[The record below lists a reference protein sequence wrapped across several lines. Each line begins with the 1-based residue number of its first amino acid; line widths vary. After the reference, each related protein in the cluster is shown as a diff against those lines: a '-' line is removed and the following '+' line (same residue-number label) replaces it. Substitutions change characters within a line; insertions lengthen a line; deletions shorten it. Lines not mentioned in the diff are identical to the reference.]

1 MSRKLTPVSNRR
13 EAGSIIMKIAPDG
26 RKSSTESIRQMM
38 DNVAIVLVGP
48 RYPENIGAAARIA
61 ANMGINQLVIVSDG
75 LPDQERMRKTATH
88 HNSRLIDT
96 MQMHADIG
104 SALASFSW
112 VVGTSARQGR
122 QRRLLTSPR
131 RMVADLLPKL
141 AENRVALLFGPEDCG
156 LTNDDL
162 KFCNTVA
169 SIPTADFASLNLA
182 QAVAILSYELYTGVL
197 QFHSDSAGK
206 SCAKLAQSS
215 ELEGMYAQIELTLRK
230 MQFLKE
236 MDYGYWMHNI
246 RNFLGRVGLRSREVK
261 FVRGFCRQ
269 VIDLAEEK
277 DA

>member
-1 MSRKLTPVSNRR
+1 
-13 EAGSIIMKIAPDG
+13 MKSDPDG
-26 RKSSTESIRQMM
+26 GKDSAETARQLMG
-38 DNVAIVLVGP
+38 NVAIVLVGP
-48 RYPENIGAAARIA
+48 KYPENIGAAARIA
-61 ANMGINQLVIVSDG
+61 ANMGISQLIIVSDEP
-75 LPDQERMRKTATH
+75 PDQDRMSKTATH
-88 HNSRLIDT
+88 HNRHLLDT

-104 SALASFSW
+104 KALAPFSW

-131 RMVADLLPKL
+131 RLVADLLPKL

-156 LTNDDL
+156 LTNDQL
-162 KFCNTVA
+162 QFCNAVA
-169 SIPTADFASLNLA
+169 CIPTADFASINLG

-197 QFHSDSAGK
+197 QFQSDSAGK
-206 SCAKLAQSS
+206 SGVKLAQSS
-215 ELEGMYAQIELTLRK
+215 ELEGMYAQIELTLHK
-230 MQFLKE
+230 MNFLKE

-269 VIDLAEEK
+269 VMSLAKEK

>member
-1 MSRKLTPVSNRR
+1 
-13 EAGSIIMKIAPDG
+13 MKIYPDD
-26 RKSSTESIRQMM
+26 RKTSESIRQLM

-48 RYPENIGAAARIA
+48 KYPENIGAAARIA
-61 ANMGINQLVIVSDG
+61 ANMGINQLIVVSAEP
-75 LPDQERMRKTATH
+75 PDQERMRKTATH

-96 MQMHADIG
+96 MQMYADIG
-104 SALASFSW
+104 QALATFSW

-156 LTNDDL
+156 LTNDQL
-162 KFCNTVA
+162 KFCNSVA
-169 SIPTADFASLNLA
+169 CIPTADFSSINLA
-182 QAVAILSYELYTGVL
+182 QAVAILSYELYTGVG
-197 QFHSDSAGK
+197 QFQSESAGK
-206 SCAKLAQSS
+206 PCPKLAQSG
-215 ELEGMYAQIELTLRK
+215 ELEGMYDQIELTLHK
-230 MQFLKE
+230 MDFLKE
-236 MDYGYWMHNI
+236 MDYGHWMHNI

-269 VIDLAEEK
+269 VVSLAKEK